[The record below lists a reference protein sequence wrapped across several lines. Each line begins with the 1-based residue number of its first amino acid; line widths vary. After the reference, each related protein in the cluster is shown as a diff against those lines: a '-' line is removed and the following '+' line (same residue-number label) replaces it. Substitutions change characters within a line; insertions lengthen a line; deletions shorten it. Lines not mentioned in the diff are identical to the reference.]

1 MVQICRLLIQIRTGL
16 MLIYIGACCTEH
28 SSHQFILIEYLSI
41 DYKIY
46 DFFYWTSDFFIDF
59 DFSHFVFIL
68 LILCYDAEL
77 LLLNLFINRQFFF
90 ALFSFIQWQSDDVLL
105 PYLRRFFSS
114 SLSCLT
120 YCAGWCR
127 HIMWKPIQ
135 LYSVYIQMQPSFYL
149 SHFQLLSLPGNTLE
163 IQ

>member
-1 MVQICRLLIQIRTGL
+1 MVQICRLLIQIRTRL
-16 MLIYIGACCTEH
+16 VYIYIGACCTEH
-28 SSHQFILIEYLSI
+28 SSHQFILIQSYLSI

-46 DFFYWTSDFFIDF
+46 VRIFLLSISFFIDF
-59 DFSHFVFIL
+59 DFFSIL
-68 LILCYDAEL
+68 RYDAEL
-77 LLLNLFINRQFFF
+77 FLLNLFINANLLFF
-90 ALFSFIQWQSDDVLL
+90 ALFSFIQWQCDDVRL

-114 SLSCLT
+114 SLSGST
-120 YCAGWCR
+120 YYAGWCR

-163 IQ
+163 IP